1 MVDLQQYEEYFREL
15 SQALPGIGSMLPV
28 TYDIDIYEYVQSLR
42 AEDLPVLFVV
52 LPTCESLSRD
62 PDCVVER
69 NFGMCLLLD
78 KTDWQRER
86 GLDAQKRLQPTFEEI
101 KSMMRQEYGRCGI
114 FSWLNLE
121 EMTSSPE
128 SGLFKE
134 LSGWSLGFTFDSI

>member
-78 KTDWQRER
+78 KTDWTTGTRV
-86 GLDAQKRLQPTFEEI
+86 GCTKAPSTDF
-101 KSMMRQEYGRCGI
+101 
-114 FSWLNLE
+114 
-121 EMTSSPE
+121 
-128 SGLFKE
+128 
-134 LSGWSLGFTFDSI
+134 